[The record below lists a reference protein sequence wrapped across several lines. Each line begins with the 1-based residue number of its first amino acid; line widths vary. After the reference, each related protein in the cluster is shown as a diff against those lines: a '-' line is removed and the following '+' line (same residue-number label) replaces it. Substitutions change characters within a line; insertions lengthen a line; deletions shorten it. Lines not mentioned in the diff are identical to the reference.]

1 MKLLMENWRSYRK
14 QLLNEESK
22 FAKELSDMDSDDQKL
37 RNLFAKEVKEAGGWS
52 QELLNQFVKK
62 HGTSLD
68 DVFGDRKNNTKEKFS
83 KLLPKLDYSN
93 FDDKDWSNFGAL
105 FFHLREPKYDKLRKK
120 ELSKIIKAGYKNW
133 KDFTTDIA
141 RENGLLPELD
151 GITIGYP
158 DDTKEGG
165 KVDLVLKKKGMTW
178 EDLLKKLGVK
188 I

>member
-1 MKLLMENWRSYRK
+1 MENWRSYRK

>member
-1 MKLLMENWRSYRK
+1 MENWRSYRK

-22 FAKELSDMDSDDQKL
+22 FAKELSDMDSDDQRL

-52 QELLNQFVKK
+52 QEFVNQFVKK
-62 HGTSLD
+62 YGTSLD
-68 DVFGDRKNNTKEKFS
+68 DVFDDRKNNIPEKFS

-105 FFHLREPKYDKLRKK
+105 FIHLREPKYDKLRKT
-120 ELSKIIKAGYKNW
+120 ELSKIIKAGYKHW

-151 GITIGYP
+151 GVMLSYP
-158 DDTKEGG
+158 EVTEDGG
-165 KVDLVLKKKGMTW
+165 RVDLLLKKKNMTW
-178 EDLLKKLGVK
+178 EQLLNKLGVK